1 MVNDMVRATLDDDEM
16 FKHALDI
23 IEAAEKQGVYLRLLG
38 AMAIRMHIQ
47 DTEFMDLYD
56 KLSRLGLDADKKFT
70 DIDFV
75 AYKKQLKSLR
85 KVLENELGFIV
96 DRMMLQYLRDRGRL
110 IYYEKNNAYH
120 IDVFF
125 DKLEFSHNVHFGKD
139 PMKDGRLHLD
149 SPTIPLA
156 DIVLQKTQI
165 HRINEKDIK
174 DLIILLRAHDLIAT
188 DNTDETNLINIRY
201 IAEVLAN
208 DWGFWKDATENL
220 DKVKKFSEKY
230 WKEELISQEDMTDVL
245 NKVNTILEIIKNE
258 PKTKNWQKR
267 AKKGENKQ
275 WWRDVE
281 EVER

>member
-23 IEAAEKQGVYLRLLG
+23 IEAAEKQDVYLRLLG

-85 KVLENELGFIV
+85 KVLETDLGFIV

-120 IDVFF
+120 VDVFF
-125 DKLEFSHNVHFGKD
+125 DKLEFSHDVHFGKD
-139 PMKDGRLHLD
+139 PEKGRLHLD

-174 DLIILLRAHDLIAT
+174 DLIILLRAHDLIET
-188 DNTDETNLINIRY
+188 DNTDETNLMNIKY

-275 WWRDVE
+275 WWKDVE

>member
-1 MVNDMVRATLDDDEM
+1 MVRATLDDDEM

-23 IEAAEKQGVYLRLLG
+23 VDAAAKQGVYLRLLG

-47 DTEFMDLYD
+47 DTEFMELFD

-75 AYKKQLKSLR
+75 AYKKQLKGLR
-85 KVLENELGFIV
+85 KVLEDELGFIV

-125 DKLEFSHNVHFGKD
+125 DKLEFSHDVHFGKD
-139 PMKDGRLHLD
+139 PKKGRLHLD

-174 DLIILLRAHDLIAT
+174 DIIILLRAHELIES
-188 DNTDETNLINIRY
+188 DNADEKNLINIKY
-201 IAEVLAN
+201 IVDVLAD

-220 DKVKKFSEKY
+220 EKVKNFSEKY
-230 WKEELISQEDMTDVL
+230 RNEELISQEDMTDVV
-245 NKVNTILEIIKNE
+245 NKVNRILETIKNQ

-267 AKKGENKQ
+267 AKKGESKQ

>member
-1 MVNDMVRATLDDDEM
+1 MVNNMVRATLDDDEM

-23 IEAAEKQGVYLRLLG
+23 IEAAEKQDVYLRLLG

-85 KVLENELGFIV
+85 KVLENDLGFIV

-120 IDVFF
+120 VDVFF
-125 DKLEFSHNVHFGKD
+125 DKLAFSHDVHFGKD
-139 PMKDGRLHLD
+139 PEKGRLHLD

-174 DLIILLRAHDLIAT
+174 DLIILLRAHDLIET
-188 DNTDETNLINIRY
+188 DNTDETNLLNIKY

-275 WWRDVE
+275 WWKDVE

>member
-70 DIDFV
+70 DIDVV

-85 KVLENELGFIV
+85 KVLENDLGFIV

-110 IYYEKNNAYH
+110 IYYEKNNTYH
-120 IDVFF
+120 VDVFF

-139 PMKDGRLHLD
+139 PKKDGRLHLD

-174 DLIILLRAHDLIAT
+174 DLIILLRAHDLIET
-188 DNTDETNLINIRY
+188 DNTDETNLINIKY

-220 DKVKKFSEKY
+220 DKVKKFSERY

-267 AKKGENKQ
+267 AKKGESKQ
-275 WWRDVE
+275 WWKDVE

>member
-16 FKHALDI
+16 FKHGLDI

-188 DNTDETNLINIRY
+188 DNTDETNLINIKY

>member
-1 MVNDMVRATLDDDEM
+1 MVRATLDDDEM

-85 KVLENELGFIV
+85 KVLENDLGFIV

-120 IDVFF
+120 VDVFF
-125 DKLEFSHNVHFGKD
+125 DRLEFSHDVYFGKD
-139 PMKDGRLHLD
+139 PKTGRLHLD

-174 DLIILLRAHDLIAT
+174 DIIILLRAHELIET
-188 DNTDETNLINIRY
+188 DNTDETNLINIKY

-208 DWGFWKDATENL
+208 DWGFWKDVTENL

-230 WKEELISQEDMTDVL
+230 WKEKLLSQEDMTDVL
-245 NKVNTILEIIKNE
+245 NKVNNILEIIKNE

>member
-16 FKHALDI
+16 FKHGLNI

-85 KVLENELGFIV
+85 KVLENDLGFIV

-120 IDVFF
+120 VDVFF
-125 DKLEFSHNVHFGKD
+125 DKLEFSHDVHFGKD
-139 PMKDGRLHLD
+139 PEKGRLHLD

-174 DLIILLRAHDLIAT
+174 DLIILLRAHDLIET
-188 DNTDETNLINIRY
+188 DNTDETNLINIKY

>member
-16 FKHALDI
+16 FKHALYI
-23 IEAAEKQGVYLRLLG
+23 IEEAENQGVYLRLLG

-75 AYKKQLKSLR
+75 TYKKQLKSLR
-85 KVLENELGFIV
+85 KVLENELGFVV

-125 DKLEFSHNVHFGKD
+125 DKLEFSHDVHFGKD
-139 PMKDGRLHLD
+139 PEKGRLHLD

-174 DLIILLRAHDLIAT
+174 DIIILLRAHDLIET
-188 DNTDETNLINIRY
+188 DNTDETNLINIKY

-208 DWGFWKDATENL
+208 DWGFWKDATENF

-230 WKEELISQEDMTDVL
+230 WKEELISQEDMADVL
-245 NKVNTILEIIKNE
+245 NKVNNILEIIKHE

>member
-1 MVNDMVRATLDDDEM
+1 MVNNMVRATLDDDEM

-23 IEAAEKQGVYLRLLG
+23 IEAAEKQDVYLRLLG

-85 KVLENELGFIV
+85 KVLENDLGFIV

-120 IDVFF
+120 VDVFF
-125 DKLEFSHNVHFGKD
+125 DKLAFSHDVHFGKD
-139 PMKDGRLHLD
+139 PEKGRLHLD

-174 DLIILLRAHDLIAT
+174 DLIILLRAHDLIET
-188 DNTDETNLINIRY
+188 DNTDETNLMNIKY

-275 WWRDVE
+275 WWKDVE

>member
-70 DIDFV
+70 DIDVV

-85 KVLENELGFIV
+85 KVLENDLGFIV

-110 IYYEKNNAYH
+110 IYYEKNNTYH
-120 IDVFF
+120 VDVFF
-125 DKLEFSHNVHFGKD
+125 DKLEFSHKVHFGKD
-139 PMKDGRLHLD
+139 PEMGRLHLD

-174 DLIILLRAHDLIAT
+174 DLIILLRAHDLIET
-188 DNTDETNLINIRY
+188 DNTDETNLINIKY

-220 DKVKKFSEKY
+220 DKVKKFSERY

-275 WWRDVE
+275 WWKDVE

>member
-23 IEAAEKQGVYLRLLG
+23 IEAAEKQDVYLRLLG

-85 KVLENELGFIV
+85 KVLENDLGFIV

-120 IDVFF
+120 VDVFF
-125 DKLEFSHNVHFGKD
+125 DKLEFSHDVHFGKD
-139 PMKDGRLHLD
+139 PEKGRLHLD

-174 DLIILLRAHDLIAT
+174 DLIILLRAHDLIET
-188 DNTDETNLINIRY
+188 DNTDETNLMNIKY

>member
-70 DIDFV
+70 DIDVV

-85 KVLENELGFIV
+85 KVLENDLGFIV

-120 IDVFF
+120 VDVFF
-125 DKLEFSHNVHFGKD
+125 DKLEFSHKVHFGKD
-139 PMKDGRLHLD
+139 PEMGRLHLD

-174 DLIILLRAHDLIAT
+174 DLIILLRAHDLIET
-188 DNTDETNLINIRY
+188 DNTDETNLINIKY

-220 DKVKKFSEKY
+220 DKVKKFSERY

-275 WWRDVE
+275 WWKDVE